1 MTEHPRLS
9 APLSIGRLELPH
21 RILMGSMHTGMED
34 DPEQFPELAA
44 CRICRASRP
53 PASWT
58 ASVRIR

>member
-44 CRICRASRP
+44 YFAERARGGAGLMLSL
-53 PASWT
+53 
-58 ASVRIR
+58 IHI